1 MFPCMTSFVVFLQI
15 GFCCCPALLLIGYLL
30 LVLDPTL
37 VRFSSIV
44 SSFMPPVLV
53 QIFNAVLFLDNLF
66 CWWGSMMECML

>member
-1 MFPCMTSFVVFLQI
+1 MTSFVVFLQI

-37 VRFSSIV
+37 VRFSIV

-53 QIFNAVLFLDNLF
+53 QILNAVLFLVNLF